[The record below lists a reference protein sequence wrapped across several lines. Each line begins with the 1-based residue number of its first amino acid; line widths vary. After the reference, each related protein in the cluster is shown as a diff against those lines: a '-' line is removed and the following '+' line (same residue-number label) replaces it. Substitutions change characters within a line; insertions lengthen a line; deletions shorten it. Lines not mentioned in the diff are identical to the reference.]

1 MLADKPVLG
10 CFMSNSI
17 DGLKFDI
24 CCAARALY
32 RAGLSAGIAGHLSV
46 AIGENKMLMN
56 RFGPSFGTLRPA
68 DICAFDF
75 HGRDW
80 VEPTYFIEI
89 PRGNREIVIEAPL
102 PPLPPV

>member
-1 MLADKPVLG
+1 MG
-10 CFMSNSI
+10 CSMSISI
-17 DGLKFDI
+17 EGVKFDI

-68 DICAFDF
+68 DICTTVYHLMGIDPDMAVYDKANRPVPINYGGQPI
-75 HGRDW
+75 H
-80 VEPTYFIEI
+80 EI
-89 PRGNREIVIEAPL
+89 L
-102 PPLPPV
+102 S